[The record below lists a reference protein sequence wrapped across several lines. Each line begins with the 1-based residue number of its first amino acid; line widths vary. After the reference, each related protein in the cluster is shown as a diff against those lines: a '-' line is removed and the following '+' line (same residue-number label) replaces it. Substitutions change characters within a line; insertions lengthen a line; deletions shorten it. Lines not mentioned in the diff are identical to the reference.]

1 MDGEN
6 IVGYWVR
13 RKFLMKF
20 KKLYNDEELQEELH
34 NMSIEDIM
42 KDGGFSRE
50 VATAIYEAEHGIDM
64 EEVTL
69 EQLLWEIH
77 NI

>member
-1 MDGEN
+1 MIIEMN
-6 IVGYWVR
+6 TILKR
-13 RKFLMKF
+13 
-20 KKLYNDEELQEELH
+20 NTSDEELLEQIQLKEDLH
-34 NMSIEDIM
+34 SKTIQDMM
-42 KDGGFSRE
+42 ADGLSE
-50 VATAIYEAEHGIDM
+50 PVATAIYEAEHGIDM

>member
-1 MDGEN
+1 MKFYKDDRSISDGELLEQ
-6 IVGYWVR
+6 VQLKG
-13 RKFLMKF
+13 
-20 KKLYNDEELQEELH
+20 DLH
-34 NMSIEDIM
+34 NKTIQDMVA
-42 KDGGFSRE
+42 DGLSE
-50 VATAIYEAEHGIDM
+50 PVATAIYEAEHGIDM

>member
-1 MDGEN
+1 
-6 IVGYWVR
+6 
-13 RKFLMKF
+13 MKF
-20 KKLYNDEELQEELH
+20 YKDGRSISDEELLEQVQLKEDLH
-34 NMSIEDIM
+34 SKTIQDMVA
-42 KDGGFSRE
+42 DGLSE
-50 VATAIYEAEHGIDM
+50 PVATAIYEAEHGIDM

>member
-1 MDGEN
+1 
-6 IVGYWVR
+6 
-13 RKFLMKF
+13 MKF
-20 KKLYNDEELQEELH
+20 HKDGRNTSDEELLEQIQLKEDLH
-34 NMSIEDIM
+34 SKTIQDMM
-42 KDGGFSRE
+42 ADGLSE
-50 VATAIYEAEHGIDM
+50 PVATAIYEAEHGIDM